1 MITFEEGADLKIFL
15 LILLA
20 VVLGIIFSG
29 CAAAMNK
36 EEEKMTHSGYHRI
49 SPEEAKQ
56 QMDMEPDLVLLD
68 VRTLEEY
75 QERHIPGARLLP
87 NESITDQPIAGVPF
101 EAKLLVY
108 CRTGRRSADAAR
120 KLLAIGYQQ
129 VYDMDGGIV
138 KWPYATESGD

>member
-1 MITFEEGADLKIFL
+1 MKIVL
-15 LILLA
+15 LILL
-20 VVLGIIFSG
+20 VTVLGVTFSG

-36 EEEKMTHSGYHRI
+36 EEEKMAHSGYHRI

-56 QMDMEPDLVLLD
+56 QMDTEPDLVLLD

-87 NESITDQPIAGVPF
+87 NETIGDQPIEGVPF